1 MKRIKISRQ
10 RQRSANPLAMYTAL
24 SSSRR
29 FEPDEKVDVI
39 LPLRMAF
46 EALSS
51 GTYTEDDV
59 CNLYTA
65 ACLGLKL
72 ISASD
77 PLHHL
82 CLNARAYLFTVYEQL
97 IIEGSRVSLEVDQRT
112 GILTVVEI
120 YEAVVEQVTPA
131 KLLSLIEDIKI
142 HRART
147 AIVHS
152 NGSVREISVG

>member
-1 MKRIKISRQ
+1 MKHRKVPSRQ
-10 RQRSANPLAMYTAL
+10 RRGANPLAMYSAL

-39 LPLRMAF
+39 LPLRIAF
-46 EALSS
+46 EALAS
-51 GTYTEDDV
+51 GTYTDDDV
-59 CNLYTA
+59 GNLYTA
-65 ACLGLKL
+65 ACLGLKIL
-72 ISASD
+72 RVED
-77 PLHHL
+77 TLHQC

-97 IIEGSRVSLEVDQRT
+97 MNEGICVNLETEQRA

-131 KLLSLIEDIKI
+131 RLLSLIEDIKI
-142 HRART
+142 HRKPT

-152 NGSVREISVG
+152 